1 MLSRTLFKVINVT
14 PSWFNTSMNKQLQL
28 IENEELIAANKEK
41 PWKLSQKDR
50 YQGLAG
56 IAKIKQILASKPLF
70 AQDNEQFARAS

>member
-1 MLSRTLFKVINVT
+1 
-14 PSWFNTSMNKQLQL
+14 MNKQLQL
-28 IENEELIAANKEK
+28 IENEDLISAQNNK

-50 YQGLAG
+50 HQGLAG